1 MSSNPQLTSS
11 TPRVTS
17 INLLAMS
24 TISQVRSSNRPI
36 EMKTHGNSLTNYLG
50 SELVSMVSLKRP
62 AKYGLKLYL
71 FQELFLN

>member
-1 MSSNPQLTSS
+1 MSSNPQLMSS

-17 INLLAMS
+17 INLSAMS
-24 TISQVRSSNRPI
+24 MISQVRSSNRPI
-36 EMKTHGNSLTNYLG
+36 EMKTRGNSLTNYLG

-62 AKYGLKLYL
+62 TKYELKLYP